1 MIEDFVQKQAEN
13 PMPRKIKDG
22 QSIHLSHNDFGTPK
36 SFFILPKI
44 VDFGL
49 AQSGKYWPL
58 MHPIQAAPF
67 HAPEVLLNTSWTYS
81 ADIWNLGVLIYFHF
95 YLLSR
100 TLLTQVLQIWNIMEG
115 RDLFT
120 HLSSSQRNYDVGAY
134 LGEMIALLGPPPKE
148 LIDREIRWSGVK
160 WSHAV
165 SNSEGR
171 LSQTAREFFG
181 GPFFYPDG
189 EFMYKDLI
197 PTDVRLEDT
206 ILSLEG
212 EDKLLF
218 LDFVRRMLQWLPED
232 RAAAKELIDDPWLE
246 YKST

>member
-1 MIEDFVQKQAEN
+1 MED
-13 PMPRKIKDG
+13 
-22 QSIHLSHNDFGTPK
+22 
-36 SFFILPKI
+36 
-44 VDFGL
+44 
-49 AQSGKYWPL
+49 
-58 MHPIQAAPF
+58 
-67 HAPEVLLNTSWTYS
+67 
-81 ADIWNLGVLIYFHF
+81 
-95 YLLSR
+95 
-100 TLLTQVLQIWNIMEG
+100 

-120 HLSSSQRNYDVGAY
+120 HLCDSQGNYDVGAH
-134 LGEMIALLGPPPKE
+134 LGEMIVLLGPPPKE
-148 LIDREIRWSGVK
+148 LFDREMSRHKVK

-189 EFMYKDLI
+189 EFMRKDLI

-218 LDFVRRMLQWLPED
+218 LDFVRKMLQWLPEG
-232 RAAAKELIDDPWLE
+232 RATAKELIDDPWLE
-246 YKST
+246 YKSTYEPTYHKSVDYRP

>member
-1 MIEDFVQKQAEN
+1 MMEN
-13 PMPRKIKDG
+13 
-22 QSIHLSHNDFGTPK
+22 
-36 SFFILPKI
+36 
-44 VDFGL
+44 
-49 AQSGKYWPL
+49 
-58 MHPIQAAPF
+58 
-67 HAPEVLLNTSWTYS
+67 
-81 ADIWNLGVLIYFHF
+81 
-95 YLLSR
+95 
-100 TLLTQVLQIWNIMEG
+100 

-120 HLSSSQRNYDVGAY
+120 HLSSSQRHYDVGAH

-148 LIDREIRWSGVK
+148 LIDREMSRHKVK

-165 SNSEGR
+165 SSSEGR

-189 EFMYKDLI
+189 EFMDKDLI

-212 EDKLLF
+212 EDKRLF
-218 LDFVRRMLQWLPED
+218 LDLIRRMLQWLPEN
-232 RAAAKELIDDPWLE
+232 RATAKELLGDPWLQ